1 MPSISASAGSSS
13 TTSTLPF
20 ILAIPSRHHRRT
32 RATMPA
38 MNEPTPGW
46 TSPGGDVTPPA
57 GASYD
62 VAGTPAWQ
70 PPPGWG
76 QQGGDQQR
84 RQQPQPGVVPLRPLG
99 LGELLDG
106 AVGLIRR
113 YPRPVLGLSAAL
125 SIVVTVI
132 NVTLVVTAFTPLLKL
147 NAGQLSGSGPAGTDQ
162 LDGLLGSTA
171 LGGLASSVV
180 SVLAAI
186 VLTGVLTAIAGRG
199 VLGESMTLRQ
209 AWGQVRPALGRLVG
223 LALLT
228 GLLVY
233 GTVGIGVVA
242 AIALVALAGP
252 AGALIGVP
260 LGIAA
265 SAAAVY
271 LYCRL
276 ALAPCATVLER
287 AGVRQSL
294 RRSGVLVRRSW
305 WRVFGV
311 LLLAFL
317 VAAVI
322 SQVVQVPFLLFG
334 IAPLGLR
341 GGAGLVEGT
350 TRLLVLTYIG
360 GGIAQTV
367 VAPFSAG
374 VRALLYVDRRMRA
387 EGLDVALAAA
397 SAQPAA

>member
-1 MPSISASAGSSS
+1 LIVG
-13 TTSTLPF
+13 F
-20 ILAIPSRHHRRT
+20 
-32 RATMPA
+32 
-38 MNEPTPGW
+38 G
-46 TSPGGDVTPPA
+46 
-57 GASYD
+57 
-62 VAGTPAWQ
+62 VA
-70 PPPGWG
+70 
-76 QQGGDQQR
+76 
-84 RQQPQPGVVPLRPLG
+84 V
-99 LGELLDG
+99 
-106 AVGLIRR
+106 
-113 YPRPVLGLSAAL
+113 
-125 SIVVTVI
+125 
-132 NVTLVVTAFTPLLKL
+132 
-147 NAGQLSGSGPAGTDQ
+147 
-162 LDGLLGSTA
+162 
-171 LGGLASSVV
+171 
-180 SVLAAI
+180 
-186 VLTGVLTAIAGRG
+186 
-199 VLGESMTLRQ
+199 
-209 AWGQVRPALGRLVG
+209 
-223 LALLT
+223 
-228 GLLVY
+228 
-233 GTVGIGVVA
+233 
-242 AIALVALAGP
+242 
-252 AGALIGVP
+252 GVP

-271 LYCRL
+271 LYCRF